1 MVGKTHAVPL
11 QQPAQLLVAQVP
23 PQSSDSPAHLPA
35 QLGVQ
40 TVVQLPLLQTF
51 PALVQFSHG
60 TPLKPQFA
68 SFGGATQFVPQQQ
81 PVQALVGQVPPQPSD
96 APAQAPAQLGVQ
108 GVVQLPS
115 LPQIFPWLAQF
126 SQASPLAPQ
135 AVMVGGVTHVLPEQ
149 QPEQVLLG
157 QAPPQPSA
165 SPVHL
170 SVQSG
175 VQVVLQVP
183 SVQVAEARQL
193 VQAAPPAPQYALSV
207 PCLHSAPEQQPE
219 QLAAVQAPELAQLPP
234 RQARSGSQPTQ
245 GAPPI
250 PHALS

>member
-1 MVGKTHAVPL
+1 MVGKTQAVPS

-40 TVVQLPLLQTF
+40 TVVQLPPLQTF
-51 PALVQFSHG
+51 PALVQFSHW

-96 APAQAPAQLGVQ
+96 APAHAPAQLGVQ
-108 GVVQLPS
+108 TGVQLPAV
-115 LPQIFPWLAQF
+115 QTCPWLAQF
-126 SQASPLAPQ
+126 SQASPLEPQ

-149 QPEQVLLG
+149 QPEQELLG
-157 QAPPQPSA
+157 QVPPQPSA

-170 SVQSG
+170 SVQLG
-175 VQVVLQVP
+175 VQVLLQVP

-193 VQAAPPAPQYALSV
+193 VQASPPVPQNALSV

-219 QLAAVQAPELAQLPP
+219 QLAEEQAPELAQLPP
-234 RQARSGSQPTQ
+234 RQTRSGSQPTQ

-250 PHALS
+250 PQAES